1 MTGQRYQVLAP
12 DIQIEFYYRLRYLN
26 DRYLLDALK
35 ETVSKL
41 DIRKIDDDLSNYVD
55 PICLKKVASFG
66 IRGEIFFPVPYI
78 IEANPKLLGYYRL
91 LLGISQKNFY
101 SKEHFS
107 GFKPL
112 EDRGKISSDVK
123 PRIEDLCTSLVGTS
137 EILIREIDMI
147 SLSMV
152 RDLQLL
158 TLGGQLRGGIN
169 NKIGE
174 IAKQMVFDMI
184 RDITEPYI
192 KNVKDDSIEILN
204 DSNRKVIIKFSGDPD
219 ISITETIGA
228 TNRPLVAIEIKGG
241 YDYSNIYNRLGEAEK
256 SHQTAKDN
264 GFTEFWT
271 IIRVDVDINR
281 AKIKTP
287 TTNKF
292 FNINKIQN
300 PDEEEYH
307 LFRDLLSSML
317 SIQIN

>member
-1 MTGQRYQVLAP
+1 MLAP

-35 ETVSKL
+35 ETVNKL

>member
-1 MTGQRYQVLAP
+1 MASKRYQVLTP

-26 DRYLLDALK
+26 DKYLLDALK
-35 ETVSKL
+35 ETVAKL
-41 DIRKIDDDLSNYVD
+41 DIRKIDEDLSNYVD
-55 PICLKKVASFG
+55 PVCLKKVASFG

-78 IEANPKLLGYYRL
+78 IEANPRLLGYYRL
-91 LLGISQKNFY
+91 LFGISQKNFY
-101 SKEHFS
+101 SKDHFS

-112 EDRGKISSDVK
+112 EDRGKMSSDVK
-123 PRIEDLCTSLVGTS
+123 PHIEDLCSSLIGTS
-137 EILIREIDMI
+137 EILIREIDII
-147 SLSMV
+147 SLSIV

-174 IAKQMVFDMI
+174 IAKQTVFDMI
-184 RDITEPYI
+184 KYITEPYI
-192 KNVKDDSIEILN
+192 KKVSSDSIEILN

-219 ISITETIGA
+219 ISIIETIGS

-256 SHQTAKDN
+256 SHQTAKEN

-271 IIRVDVDINR
+271 IIRVDVDNNR

-300 PDEEEYH
+300 PDDEEHH

>member
-1 MTGQRYQVLAP
+1 VLAP

-35 ETVSKL
+35 ETVNKL

>member
-1 MTGQRYQVLAP
+1 MLAP

>member
-1 MTGQRYQVLAP
+1 MVSQRYKVLIP
-12 DIQIEFYYRLRYLN
+12 DIQIEFYYRLRFLN
-26 DRYLLDALK
+26 DRYLLDALR
-35 ETVSKL
+35 ETIGRL
-41 DIRKIDDDLSNYVD
+41 DIRRVDDDLSNYVD

-66 IRGEIFFPVPYI
+66 IRGEIFFPIPYI
-78 IEANPKLLGYYRL
+78 IEANPRLLGYYRL
-91 LLGISQKNFY
+91 LFGISQKNFY
-101 SKEHFS
+101 SKDHFS
-107 GFKPL
+107 GFKQM
-112 EDRGKISSDVK
+112 EDRGRISSEMK
-123 PRIEDLCTSLVGTS
+123 PLIGDLCISLIHTS
-137 EILIREIDMI
+137 EILIREIDAISI
-147 SLSMV
+147 SLV

-174 IAKQMVFDMI
+174 IAKQMVFDVI
-184 RDITEPYI
+184 KDITEPYI
-192 KNVKDDSIEILN
+192 KTVKEDSIEIVN
-204 DSNRKVIIKFSGDPD
+204 DSKHKVIIKFSGDPD
-219 ISITETIGA
+219 ISIIETIGA

-264 GFTEFWT
+264 GFIEFWT

-292 FNINKIQN
+292 FNINRIRN

-307 LFRDLLSSML
+307 IFRDLLSSLL